1 MWAKFNTL
9 EEFDAWHTGIKNQLG
24 IPKPDGITTAYTEAH
39 LMEDGTYSAWV
50 DSEYTDGLTEGLT
63 WSRAKGFN

>member
-9 EEFDAWHTGIKNQLG
+9 EEFDVWHTVIKNQLG
-24 IPKPDGITTAYTEAH
+24 IPKADGITTAYTEAH

-50 DSEYTDGLTEGLT
+50 DSEYADGLTEGLT
-63 WSRAKGFN
+63 WTRAKGFN